1 MQLRNL
7 RCTEVAHVFDELAYV
22 AIEKNIISRGRKQ
35 VNFANEL
42 RIKTM
47 QTLWWTQ
54 PQVCW
59 VERVLEKIWRGLARG
74 NHRFVHMVNRHLVA
88 YVPSTNLCPR
98 APWSFVWCCKRDGSL
113 DLQGRSAFLFQ
124 Y

>member
-7 RCTEVAHVFDELAYV
+7 RSAEVAHVFDELAYV
-22 AIEKNIISRGRKQ
+22 ATEKNIISRGRKK

-59 VERVLEKIWRGLARG
+59 VERVLEKKLE
-74 NHRFVHMVNRHLVA
+74 RFGTGKSQVRTYGEPAPCSLCTVNKPVPASTMELCLV
-88 YVPSTNLCPR
+88 
-98 APWSFVWCCKRDGSL
+98 
-113 DLQGRSAFLFQ
+113 LQT
-124 Y
+124 

>member
-7 RCTEVAHVFDELAYV
+7 RCAEVAHVFDELAYV
-22 AIEKNIISRGRKQ
+22 ATEKNIISRGRKQ

-59 VERVLEKIWRGLARG
+59 VERVLEKNWRGLARG

-88 YVPSTNLCPR
+88 YVPSTNLCPEHHG
-98 APWSFVWCCKRDGSL
+98 A
-113 DLQGRSAFLFQ
+113 LFGVANVMALWT
-124 Y
+124 YKAEVPSSS